1 MTDTVLQNVPA
12 VASSSYSSEMWSRVR
27 GGTARLPPG
36 HREDATN
43 SGGQEE
49 YLYTFIITISPI
61 SILLDD
67 WFLSFDVRNYGY
79 RPLDRGYLL
88 GPQIPVGQVSCDWWR
103 AGHVTPILLSDWS
116 RTRSASASG
125 CGCPLRWPRCPTSAH

>member
-1 MTDTVLQNVPA
+1 MGETGRGDMALDTVRLVAGPCVLQPASAAPTSHIRGCSFNEDMCGYLVQNVPA

-49 YLYTFIITISPI
+49 
-61 SILLDD
+61 
-67 WFLSFDVRNYGY
+67 
-79 RPLDRGYLL
+79 
-88 GPQIPVGQVSCDWWR
+88 
-103 AGHVTPILLSDWS
+103 
-116 RTRSASASG
+116 
-125 CGCPLRWPRCPTSAH
+125 

>member
-1 MTDTVLQNVPA
+1 MLQNVPA

-49 YLYTFIITISPI
+49 QLYNNVISISTISI
-61 SILLDD
+61 FLED

-103 AGHVTPILLSDWS
+103 AGHVTPELSSDWS

-125 CGCPLRWPRCPTSAH
+125 CGCPLMWPRCRTSAL